1 LQTFP
6 TQSVTKFSALSP
18 GEQIGYSGNSPFAFI
33 SRKAYFEVTFITN
46 PHEMNPLE
54 RLAEKLSLTR
64 AEILT
69 ISALLAFLL
78 LGSILRTIQSSE
90 LEAAALQRAE
100 AAMFSDAE
108 TDSLIQLAVRDQAR
122 VAEIVKESLEE
133 TASRRN
139 RNEDKMARK
148 APKKPFTGTVVF
160 NRAGSEELQQIKG
173 IGPVMAE
180 RLIAFRTENGGR
192 ITTFKELLKVKGV
205 GLKKL
210 EILKKHL
217 SLE

>member
-1 LQTFP
+1 MT
-6 TQSVTKFSALSP
+6 
-18 GEQIGYSGNSPFAFI
+18 I
-33 SRKAYFEVTFITN
+33 

-54 RLAEKLSLTR
+54 RLSEKLSLTR

-69 ISALLAFLL
+69 ISTLLAFLV
-78 LGSILRTIQSSE
+78 LGVVLRTFQSSE
-90 LEAAALQRAE
+90 LEATALQRAE
-100 AAMFSDAE
+100 AAIFSDAE

-122 VAEIVKESLEE
+122 VAQIVTESLEK
-133 TASRRN
+133 TPSRLN
-139 RNEDKMARK
+139 GNEEKLARK
-148 APKKPFTGTVVF
+148 ATKKPFTGTVVF

-192 ITTFKELLKVKGV
+192 ITTFNELLKVKGV

-210 EILKKHL
+210 EILKRHL

>member
-1 LQTFP
+1 
-6 TQSVTKFSALSP
+6 
-18 GEQIGYSGNSPFAFI
+18 
-33 SRKAYFEVTFITN
+33 
-46 PHEMNPLE
+46 MNPLE